1 MKKLSLLALV
11 IVLVLSL
18 AACATAT
25 PVVATQPPVENTSEP
40 ATQVVVEPSATAA
53 PVAVAPALFQV
64 VKADGSKFDVT
75 LDALKKLPL
84 ANITVDGKV
93 QEGPKLMD
101 ILNLTGVTDFT
112 EVTLTGSASPVTL
125 TRAQVDDNTIL
136 DFNNHGTLKLAT
148 TYVPMPDWTKDI
160 TEITVK

>member
-1 MKKLSLLALV
+1 MKKLSLLIFIL
-11 IVLVLSL
+11 LLSL
-18 AACATAT
+18 TACGTST
-25 PVVATQPPVENTSEP
+25 PVATQAPVQQNTVEP
-40 ATQVVVEPSATAA
+40 TQVSVEPSAATA
-53 PVAVAPALFQV
+53 PVAVAALFQV
-64 VKADGSKFDVT
+64 VKADGSKFAVT

-93 QEGPKLMD
+93 QEGPKLLD
-101 ILNLTGVTDFT
+101 ILNLAGVTDFA

-125 TRAQVDDNTIL
+125 TREQVDDNTIL

-160 TEITVK
+160 SEIAVK

>member
-1 MKKLSLLALV
+1 MKRLSLFVSIILISIMLT
-11 IVLVLSL
+11 
-18 AACATAT
+18 ACTSATS
-25 PVVATQPPVENTSEP
+25 VQPTAVEP
-40 ATQVVVEPSATAA
+40 APGIGLTE
-53 PVAVAPALFQV
+53 FQV
-64 VKADGSKFDVT
+64 VKPDGSKFAVT

-101 ILNLTGVTDFT
+101 VLKLASVTDFS

-148 TYVPMPDWTKDI
+148 TYVPMPNWTKDVS
-160 TEITVK
+160 EITVK

>member
-1 MKKLSLLALV
+1 MKKLSLLVFIL
-11 IVLVLSL
+11 LLSL
-18 AACATAT
+18 TACGTST
-25 PVVATQPPVENTSEP
+25 PAATQAPAQQNTAEP
-40 ATQVVVEPSATAA
+40 APVSVEPSATSA
-53 PVAVAPALFQV
+53 PVVVAVFQV

-84 ANITVDGKV
+84 ASITVDGNV

-101 ILNLTGVTDFT
+101 VLKLAGVTDFT

-125 TRAQVDDNTIL
+125 TREQVDNNTIL

-148 TYVPMPDWTKDI
+148 TYIPMPDWTKDVAV
-160 TEITVK
+160 ITVK

>member
-1 MKKLSLLALV
+1 MKKFSLFVSIVLLSLNLVACGTSTPAL
-11 IVLVLSL
+11 
-18 AACATAT
+18 
-25 PVVATQPPVENTSEP
+25 TQVSAQQNTSL
-40 ATQVVVEPSATAA
+40 
-53 PVAVAPALFQV
+53 PVASSSVFQV
-64 VKADGSKFDVT
+64 VKADGSKFDMT

-93 QEGPKLMD
+93 QEGPKLLD
-101 ILNLTGVTDFT
+101 VITLAGVTDFT

-148 TYVPMPDWTKDI
+148 AYVPMPNWTKDI
-160 TEITVK
+160 SEITVK

>member
-1 MKKLSLLALV
+1 MKNLFLLAYAIMFSMSLV
-11 IVLVLSL
+11 
-18 AACATAT
+18 ACASATSVQPTA
-25 PVVATQPPVENTSEP
+25 VEP
-40 ATQVVVEPSATAA
+40 APGIGLTE
-53 PVAVAPALFQV
+53 FQI
-64 VKADGSKFDVT
+64 VKADGSKFAVT

-101 ILNLTGVTDFT
+101 VLKLASVTDFS

-148 TYVPMPDWTKDI
+148 TYVPMPNWTKDVS
-160 TEITVK
+160 EITVK

>member
-1 MKKLSLLALV
+1 MKRQFIILLS
-11 IVLVLSL
+11 IIL
-18 AACATAT
+18 AACAAAT
-25 PVVATQPPVENTSEP
+25 PAQ
-40 ATQVVVEPSATAA
+40 PSASTPSAG
-53 PVAVAPALFQV
+53 VGLQEFQV
-64 VKADGSKFDVT
+64 VKADGSKFAVT

-101 ILNLTGVTDFT
+101 VLKLAGVTDFS

-148 TYVPMPDWTKDI
+148 TYVPMPDWTKDVS
-160 TEITVK
+160 EITVK